1 MKKRYVGLLIAAALM
16 AQPLTAYAAGSVSSR
31 PSHDNSSSRSESLKT
46 GRLEQSAAPVVNNGA
61 ATGNG
66 SVTFATDTNALR
78 EAGLSWDM
86 IDKINTINAGTEA
99 LYRTIGTNNLVGY
112 VPLAPVQTAL
122 AGNGVSVNLYVP
134 NLVEGLN
141 DVQILYYNQASKA
154 WELMA
159 PSSINYATKEI
170 SVTLSGTTPFTIVYK
185 K

>member
-31 PSHDNSSSRSESLKT
+31 PSHDNSSRRSESLKT
-46 GRLEQSAAPVVNNGA
+46 GKLEQSAAPVVNNGGA
-61 ATGNG
+61 AASG
-66 SVTFATDTNALR
+66 SVTFATDNNALR
-78 EAGLSWDM
+78 EAGLSWDL

-99 LYRTIGTNNLVGY
+99 LYRTIGTNNMVGY
-112 VPLAPVQTAL
+112 VPVQTAL
-122 AGNGVSVNLYVP
+122 AGDGVSLNLYVP

-141 DVQILYYNQASKA
+141 DVQILYYNQTTKA

-159 PSSINYATKEI
+159 PSSINYATKEV
-170 SVTLSGTTPFTIVYK
+170 SVNLSGTTPFTIVYK